1 MNGER
6 SFAARR
12 APILLFIL
20 TSTWLLAAFLLRD
33 GRAAGLFHDDG
44 IYIAAGRSLAEG
56 EGYRV
61 SSLPGAPWQTKYP
74 VLFPALLAL
83 VWKICPAFPDN
94 VFAFQTLVALCGAGL
109 LTLTY
114 LVARRLLGLA
124 ENPALA
130 VAGLLAASPSLLG
143 LSRWVLTELP
153 YAAAAIGALL
163 LCEGTFARG
172 RHGGVAPAA
181 LAGLAVAAGCMIKT
195 QGLAMAVAVLLL
207 LLAERRFREAAG
219 FLAGW
224 APLPA
229 LGLGWQLAHSPADVS
244 PLIDYYISYRSSTL
258 QLATADG
265 WHEAVTAATTAG
277 AVVLHNLGT
286 ALTRFA
292 TFLALPESL
301 PTEIRAALVA
311 AVLGAGLV
319 LAWRHGAR
327 MTVLYFLLFLASTL
341 VMPWEPLR
349 YLLPLLPLVLAFSA
363 LAFEG
368 AIARAASFRRPE
380 EATIRSRLRV
390 ARSLALATS
399 LAAFGIVFGREALT
413 YRPAA
418 LPGYLEW
425 NGPLG
430 EWQGFAETIDW
441 LRDHTRPED
450 VLASPLDPF
459 YYLQTGRR
467 GVRYWHHNP
476 QTYFYPWHTAPLI
489 GTAAEI
495 APELRR
501 LGVRWLIRE
510 PVLQNFYT
518 ESAAANEL
526 ALELAALPVTGGE
539 LVFRSRDSGHFI
551 YRLEWPETL
560 ESADRGATTEDPMG
574 SPSPP

>member
-1 MNGER
+1 MIGAR

-12 APILLFIL
+12 APVLLFLL
-20 TSTWLLAAFLLRD
+20 TSIWLLAAFFLRD
-33 GRAAGLFHDDG
+33 VRAAGLFHDDG

-56 EGYRV
+56 GGYRV
-61 SSLPGAPWQTKYP
+61 PSLPGAPWQTKYP

-83 VWKICPAFPDN
+83 VWKICPTFPDN
-94 VFAFQTLVALCGAGL
+94 VFAFQALVALCGAGL
-109 LTLTY
+109 IPLSY

-163 LCEGTFARG
+163 LCERTFAAGRRG
-172 RHGGVAPAA
+172 GMTSAA
-181 LAGLAVAAGCMIKT
+181 LAGLAVAAGCMIKA
-195 QGLAMAVAVLLL
+195 QGLALAVAVLLL
-207 LLAERRFREAAG
+207 LLADRRFREAAG

-229 LGLGWQLAHSPADVS
+229 LGLAWQRTHSALDDS
-244 PLIDYYISYRSSTL
+244 PLVDYYLSYRSSTL

-265 WHEAVTAATTAG
+265 WREAATTATTAG
-277 AVVLHNLGT
+277 AVVFHNLGT

-301 PTEIRAALVA
+301 PAGLRAALVA
-311 AVLGAGLV
+311 ALLGAGLV
-319 LAWRHGAR
+319 LAWRRGAR
-327 MTVLYFLLFLASTL
+327 MTVLYGLLFLASTL

-349 YLLPLLPLVLAFSA
+349 YLLPLLPLVLAFSV
-363 LAFEG
+363 LAFES
-368 AIARAASFRRPE
+368 ALARAASFQRPE
-380 EATIRSRLRV
+380 EATLRSRLRV

-430 EWQGFAETIDW
+430 DWQGFAETIDW
-441 LRDHTRPED
+441 LRENTRPED

-459 YYLQTGRR
+459 YYLHTGRR

-476 QTYFYPWHTAPLI
+476 QTYFYPWHAAPLI

-518 ESAAANEL
+518 ESEAANEL

-551 YRLEWPETL
+551 YRLDWPETL
-560 ESADRGATTEDPMG
+560 ASGDPGATTEDPVQ